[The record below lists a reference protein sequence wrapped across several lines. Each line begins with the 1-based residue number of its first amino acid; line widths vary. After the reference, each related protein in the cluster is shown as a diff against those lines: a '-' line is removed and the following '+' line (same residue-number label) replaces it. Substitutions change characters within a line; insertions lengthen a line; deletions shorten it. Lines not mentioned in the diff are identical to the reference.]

1 MTAVRI
7 LVVEDDPQIAAHL
20 VRGLNQRGYQVE
32 LRGDGAGVGQLLL
45 EDEPDCVVL
54 DLMLPHVDGLT
65 TLADIRR
72 VSAVPVIVLTAKNAL
87 DDRLNS
93 FAAGATDYMPKPYF
107 IDELVARIEVRVQ
120 RKRQAPPNRLEFDPI
135 TIDLDTRRVLV
146 DGVDV
151 DLTRHEFDVLAYL
164 AQRAGRPITRRT
176 LVEHTLSKH
185 GDDRSERIVDV
196 HVSRIRSK
204 LGSAAGRLRT
214 VRGLGYRF
222 EEQ

>member
-1 MTAVRI
+1 MNPRI
-7 LVVEDDPQIAAHL
+7 LVVEDDPQIAGHL
-20 VRGLNQRGYQVE
+20 VRGLTQRGYAVD
-32 LRGDGAGVGQLLL
+32 LRGDGAGLGQLLL
-45 EDEPDCVVL
+45 EEEPDCVVL

-65 TLADIRR
+65 ALADIRR

-87 DDRLNS
+87 DDRLRS

-107 IDELVARIEVRVQ
+107 IDELVARIEVRLR
-120 RKRQAPPNRLEFDPI
+120 RKRESPPNRLSFGPLVL
-135 TIDLDTRRVLV
+135 DLDARRVAL
-146 DGVDV
+146 DGADV

-196 HVSRIRSK
+196 HVSRIRAK
-204 LGSAAGRLRT
+204 LGPAARHVTT

-222 EEQ
+222 EA